1 MHMVLMVLPG
11 IVADKQQ
18 PQSRQRGDAR
28 HPLRSAPVGTCS
40 SPVACAYFF
49 RHSSGGRSGFF
60 ALLGRWCFESSR
72 VAKDTE
78 SLGIEA
84 LAFGKTEDEVEAE
97 EHARVAGA
105 APSVRREL
113 PKQYYTCRAS
123 DAGDAGAAG
132 RALRTQR
139 LHSRDNLEY
148 RFIRSNGASSRAN
161 SWRNARPLN
170 LKA

>member
-11 IVADKQQ
+11 IAADKQQ

-72 VAKDTE
+72 VAKDTSHWGSKRWRSARRKMRSRPKSTPGWLAPHQVFE
-78 SLGIEA
+78 GNCPSNTILAERLTPETLGLPVA
-84 LAFGKTEDEVEAE
+84 LYEHSAFTQGTIWNIDSFDQMGR
-97 EHARVAGA
+97 RV
-105 APSVRREL
+105 
-113 PKQYYTCRAS
+113 
-123 DAGDAGAAG
+123 G
-132 RALRTQR
+132 RTPGGTDGL
-139 LHSRDNLEY
+139 
-148 RFIRSNGASSRAN
+148 
-161 SWRNARPLN
+161 
-170 LKA
+170 